1 MTTALPALFRPF
13 KVRGLTFRN
22 RVIVSPMCQYCS
34 NEGFVNEW
42 HLRHHARFALGGVG
56 GAFVEASGVTRN
68 GRITPGCLGIW
79 SDDHIRGLK
88 EIVSIYHR
96 ENIPVGMQ
104 LAHSGA
110 KGSVSTPFEK
120 NPDDA
125 NKPLFMVRPN
135 DAWHACGPSAV
146 TLIPGYPLPQAL
158 GPSQIDE
165 LIAAFVA
172 AARRALHAGFDLIEL
187 HGAHGYLLNEFF
199 SPLTNQRSDEW
210 GGDLANRMRFPLKV
224 AEAVRS
230 VMPAE
235 MPLFYR
241 TSVEDGVEGGVRLAD
256 SIALARELKA
266 RGVDVID
273 CSAGGINGP
282 SGRGAFPMAPG
293 YLLPYAAAIRSEANV
308 ATMAVG
314 MIDTPSLANAAI
326 ERGDADLVAMGRGL
340 MADPNFPYHAALEL
354 GHPEP
359 HDVLPLEYSF
369 YLKRKAALLKTT
381 PATPR

>member
-1 MTTALPALFRPF
+1 MSTELPALFRPLTI
-13 KVRGLTFRN
+13 RGLTFRN
-22 RVIVSPMCQYCS
+22 RVVVSPMCQYCS
-34 NEGFVNEW
+34 TEGFVNEW

-79 SDDHIRGLK
+79 SDDHIVGLK
-88 EIVSIYHR
+88 EIVAIYHR
-96 ENIPVGMQ
+96 ESIPVGMQ

-125 NKPLFMVRPN
+125 NKPLFRVRPAE
-135 DAWHACGPSAV
+135 AWHACGPSAV
-146 TLIPGYPLPQAL
+146 TLIPGYPLPHAL
-158 GPSQIDE
+158 AQSQIEE

-172 AARRALHAGFDLIEL
+172 AARRALHAGFDLIEI
-187 HGAHGYLLNEFF
+187 HGAHGYLLGEFF
-199 SPLTNQRSDEW
+199 SPLTNRRDDEW
-210 GGDLANRMRFPLKV
+210 GGDLARRMQFPLKV
-224 AEAVRS
+224 AEAVRNAI
-230 VMPAE
+230 PAN

-241 TSVEDGVEGGVRLAD
+241 TSVEDGVEGGVQLAD
-256 SIALARELKA
+256 SIALAGELKK
-266 RGVDVID
+266 RGVDLID

-282 SGRGAFPMAPG
+282 SGRGAFPMGPG
-293 YLLPYAAAIRSEANV
+293 YLLPYASAIRSEAHV
-308 ATMAVG
+308 AAMAVG
-314 MIDTPSLANAAI
+314 MIDTSSLANAAI

-369 YLKRKAALLKTT
+369 YLKRKAALLKAT